1 MQKFRDYIYSDAT
14 RINSYISQISELNKL
29 VTSESYER
37 ETGVDSGLNIKIVNA
52 GTTLNEKTSTNYTLN
67 NNPLEKIVN
76 WACNGE
82 NAINYEGQELTV
94 EDKDKLIVFNGKMTI
109 PEMSENMEIINMLAK
124 NTTLFNMVSM
134 TDDDKEKMAFIK
146 KSDNIPILLEMDSD
160 YIFNCNLKKDCIVDN
175 KDDFLDNIDNEIT
188 IIGRIDKIYN
198 SEEDVE
204 IYDLAKEV
212 FKINRAIR
220 RKISKESLKDA
231 IIYERGPLVKVTPII
246 IYK

>member
-1 MQKFRDYIYSDAT
+1 MQKFRDYIYSDET
-14 RINSYISQISELNKL
+14 RINSYISQIPELNKL
-29 VTSESYER
+29 ATSESYES
-37 ETGVDSGLNIKIVNA
+37 ETGVDGGFNVKIANA
-52 GTTLNEKTSTNYTLN
+52 GTKLNEKTSINYTLN
-67 NNPLEKIVN
+67 NSPLEKIVN
-76 WACNGE
+76 WACNIK

-94 EDKDKLIVFNGKMTI
+94 EDKDKLIVFNGKVTI

-134 TDDDKEKMAFIK
+134 TDDDKEKMSFIK
-146 KSDNIPILLEMDSD
+146 ESDNIPILLEMDSD

-220 RKISKESLKDA
+220 RKLPKESLKDA

>member
-1 MQKFRDYIYSDAT
+1 
-14 RINSYISQISELNKL
+14 
-29 VTSESYER
+29 
-37 ETGVDSGLNIKIVNA
+37 
-52 GTTLNEKTSTNYTLN
+52 
-67 NNPLEKIVN
+67 
-76 WACNGE
+76 
-82 NAINYEGQELTV
+82 
-94 EDKDKLIVFNGKMTI
+94 
-109 PEMSENMEIINMLAK
+109 
-124 NTTLFNMVSM
+124 
-134 TDDDKEKMAFIK
+134 
-146 KSDNIPILLEMDSD
+146 MDSD

-220 RKISKESLKDA
+220 RKIPKESLKDA